1 MNIVLTILFYLIPFG
16 VWLTGK
22 LMRIP
27 ILTWI
32 GFGLGILFTFISY
45 ACAKN
50 KEKDQKYQ
58 ARAAE
63 EEVEDLPP
71 RETV

>member
-1 MNIVLTILFYLIPFG
+1 MNILLTFLFYLIPFG

-22 LMRIP
+22 LMGIP

-32 GFGLGILFTFISY
+32 GFGLGILFTLLSY
-45 ACAKN
+45 AFAKN
-50 KEKDQKYQ
+50 KENDQKHQ
-58 ARAAE
+58 ERAAE
-63 EEVEDLPP
+63 IQEELPP